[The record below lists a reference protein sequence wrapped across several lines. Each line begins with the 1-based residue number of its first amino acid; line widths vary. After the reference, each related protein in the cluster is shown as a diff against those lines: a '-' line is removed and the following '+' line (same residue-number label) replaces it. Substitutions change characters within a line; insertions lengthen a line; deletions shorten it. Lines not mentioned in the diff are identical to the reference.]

1 MSSSFARHLSLTECI
16 SEPLLTTLHYCNEV
30 DLSTIYMVVSIYLH
44 RCMISINKLTA
55 FRHLVY
61 KPINGVDSEKSQY
74 AIPEVDKFPL
84 GLAVHG
90 REKEP
95 IFRSNFFF
103 FFLFLGKARL
113 SPSAERFF
121 LLIKI
126 SFESCL
132 SVYFN
137 ITFF

>member
-1 MSSSFARHLSLTECI
+1 
-16 SEPLLTTLHYCNEV
+16 
-30 DLSTIYMVVSIYLH
+30 
-44 RCMISINKLTA
+44 MISINKLTA

-74 AIPEVDKFPL
+74 AIPEVDKLPL

-90 REKEP
+90 REKES

-126 SFESCL
+126 SFELCL
-132 SVYFN
+132 RFILNSLSFN
-137 ITFF
+137 HAYHRRRRRTWCRHEG